1 MKVRGLRL
9 AAWSVLACAA
19 GYAQIVHAHEFK
31 LDSVINAFVRIEPGQ
46 AELVVR
52 APLYLFKSVKFPVT
66 GAEID
71 VDNSA
76 PAVERA
82 LAAIQKDI
90 MLFEND
96 RPLAAS
102 HAMGRLSLPS
112 DRSFETYEQAAN
124 HVGEPLER
132 GTSIYIDQG
141 YVDARITYP
150 IGSPGSEFAV
160 RTTAGPELEIGRASC
175 RERV

>member
-1 MKVRGLRL
+1 MAPGCSTCRIAYPRHPASPPGDVGSFGRAAGSIPGPRSEMKVRGLRL

-90 MLFEND
+90 VLFEND
-96 RPLAAS
+96 RPLVPS
-102 HAMGRLSLPS
+102 HATGRLSLPS
-112 DRSFETYEQAAN
+112 
-124 HVGEPLER
+124 
-132 GTSIYIDQG
+132 
-141 YVDARITYP
+141 
-150 IGSPGSEFAV
+150 
-160 RTTAGPELEIGRASC
+160 
-175 RERV
+175 